1 MGPSRRDIGRT
12 GRESVSVGGRLTL
25 ISREMLE
32 RNAVWSKDL
41 LPEEVERARRGIV
54 ERTFG
59 KGAYICHQGDR
70 FDCWAGMISGL
81 VKLSTVSD
89 SGKQVSLAGLAAGAW
104 FGEGSLLKNEPRRY
118 DLVALRET
126 RLLLMDLAT
135 FNWLLAHS
143 VGFNRFLV
151 HQFNERLG
159 QFIGQVE
166 NDRMLDATGRVARAL
181 ASIFNPRL
189 NPGVGKHIAI
199 TQEEIGLLSGLSRQV
214 TNQSLKVLEIAGV
227 LQAERGGIVIRDWS
241 DLQKYGPVA
250 G

>member
-1 MGPSRRDIGRT
+1 MISL
-12 GRESVSVGGRLTL
+12 ETL
-25 ISREMLE
+25 KQV
-32 RNAVWSKDL
+32 AVWSKELTPDEAEL
-41 LPEEVERARRGIV
+41 ARRGIS
-54 ERTFG
+54 EKTYG

-70 FDCWAGMISGL
+70 FDPWASVITGL

-89 SGKQVSLAGLAAGAW
+89 SGKQVSLAGLASGAW
-104 FGEGSLLKNEPRRY
+104 FGEGSILKNEPRRY

-126 RLLLMDLAT
+126 RLARMDGAT
-135 FNWLLAHS
+135 FHWLFEHS

-151 HQFNERLG
+151 RQFNERLG

-181 ASIFNPRL
+181 ASIFNPQL
-189 NPGVGKHIAI
+189 NPGVGRHLAI

-214 TNQSLKVLEIAGV
+214 TNQSLKVLEAAGV
-227 LQAERGGIVIRDWS
+227 LQAERGGIAIRDWR
-241 DLQKYGPVA
+241 DLAKYGTMA

>member
-1 MGPSRRDIGRT
+1 M
-12 GRESVSVGGRLTL
+12 

-32 RNAVWSKDL
+32 RIAVWSKEL
-41 LPEEVERARRGIV
+41 LPEEIERARRGIV
-54 ERTFG
+54 ERTYG
-59 KGAYICHQGDR
+59 KGAYLCHQGDR
-70 FDCWAGMISGL
+70 FDCWGGMISGL

-104 FGEGSLLKNEPRRY
+104 FGEGSILKNEARRY

-126 RLLLMDLAT
+126 RLALMDIAT
-135 FNWLLAHS
+135 FNWLLEHS

-214 TNQSLKVLEIAGV
+214 TNQSLKVLETAGV

-241 DLQKYGPVA
+241 DLQKYGTM
-250 G
+250 GS

>member
-1 MGPSRRDIGRT
+1 MG
-12 GRESVSVGGRLTL
+12 LAL
-25 ISREMLE
+25 ISREVLE
-32 RNAVWSKDL
+32 QIAAWSKDL
-41 LPEEVERARRGIV
+41 LPEEIERARRGIV
-54 ERTFG
+54 ERTYG
-59 KGAYICHQGDR
+59 KGAYVCHQGDR
-70 FDCWAGMISGL
+70 FDRWAGMISGL

-104 FGEGSLLKNEPRRY
+104 FGEGSILKNEPRRY

-126 RLLLMDLAT
+126 RLALMDVAT
-135 FNWLLAHS
+135 FNWLLEHS
-143 VGFNRFLV
+143 VGFNRYLV

-214 TNQSLKVLEIAGV
+214 TNQSLKVLENAGV

-241 DLQKYGPVA
+241 DLQKYGTMA

>member
-1 MGPSRRDIGRT
+1 MAAWSRD
-12 GRESVSVGGRLTL
+12 LT
-25 ISREMLE
+25 
-32 RNAVWSKDL
+32 A
-41 LPEEVERARRGIV
+41 EEAEKARRGIV
-54 ERTFG
+54 ERTYG
-59 KGAYICHQGDR
+59 KGNYICHQGDR
-70 FDCWAGMISGL
+70 FDCWGGVVSGL

-118 DLVALRET
+118 DLVALRES
-126 RLLLMDLAT
+126 RLMLMDLPT
-135 FNWLLAHS
+135 FNWLFEHS

-181 ASIFNPRL
+181 ASIFNPRV
-189 NPGVGKHIAI
+189 NPGVGTHLAI

-214 TNQSLKVLEIAGV
+214 TNQSLKVLESARV
-227 LQAERGGIVIRDWS
+227 LQVERGGIAIRDWQ
-241 DLQKYGPVA
+241 DLVRFGNS
-250 G
+250 GG

>member
-1 MGPSRRDIGRT
+1 M
-12 GRESVSVGGRLTL
+12 
-25 ISREMLE
+25 ISREVLE
-32 RNAVWSKDL
+32 QIAAWSKDL
-41 LPEEVERARRGIV
+41 LPEEIDRARRGIV
-54 ERTFG
+54 ERTYG
-59 KGAYICHQGDR
+59 KGAYVCHQGDR

-89 SGKQVSLAGLAAGAW
+89 SGKQVSLAGLATGAW
-104 FGEGSLLKNEPRRY
+104 FGEGSILKNEPRRY

-126 RLLLMDLAT
+126 RLALMDVAT
-135 FNWLLAHS
+135 FNWLLEHS
-143 VGFNRFLV
+143 VGFNRYLV

-214 TNQSLKVLEIAGV
+214 TNQSLKVLENAGV

-241 DLQKYGPVA
+241 DLLKYGTMT

>member
-1 MGPSRRDIGRT
+1 MISLDALRQMAAWARD
-12 GRESVSVGGRLTL
+12 LT
-25 ISREMLE
+25 
-32 RNAVWSKDL
+32 
-41 LPEEVERARRGIV
+41 PEEAEKARRGIV
-54 ERTFG
+54 ERTYG
-59 KGAYICHQGDR
+59 KGNYICHQGDR
-70 FDCWAGMISGL
+70 FDCWGGVVSGL

-118 DLVALRET
+118 DLVALRES
-126 RLLLMDLAT
+126 RLMLMDLPT
-135 FNWLLAHS
+135 FNWLFEHS

-181 ASIFNPRL
+181 ASIFNPRV
-189 NPGVGKHIAI
+189 NPGVGTHLAI

-214 TNQSLKVLEIAGV
+214 TNQSLKVLEHAKV
-227 LQAERGGIVIRDWS
+227 LQVERGGIAIRDWL
-241 DLQKYGPVA
+241 DLVRFGNSGA
-250 G
+250 

>member
-1 MGPSRRDIGRT
+1 M
-12 GRESVSVGGRLTL
+12 
-25 ISREMLE
+25 ISRDVLE
-32 RNAVWSKDL
+32 RIAVWSKEL
-41 LPEEVERARRGIV
+41 LPEEIERARRGIV
-54 ERTFG
+54 ERTYG
-59 KGAYICHQGDR
+59 KGAYLCHQGDR

-104 FGEGSLLKNEPRRY
+104 FGEGSILKNEARRY

-126 RLLLMDLAT
+126 RLALMDIAT
-135 FNWLLAHS
+135 FNWLLEHS

-214 TNQSLKVLEIAGV
+214 TNQSLKVLENAGV

-241 DLQKYGPVA
+241 DLQKYGTM
-250 G
+250 GG

>member
-1 MGPSRRDIGRT
+1 MG
-12 GRESVSVGGRLTL
+12 LAL
-25 ISREMLE
+25 ISREVLE
-32 RNAVWSKDL
+32 QIAAWSKDL
-41 LPEEVERARRGIV
+41 LPEEIDRARRGIV
-54 ERTFG
+54 ERTYG
-59 KGAYICHQGDR
+59 KGAYVCHQGDR
-70 FDCWAGMISGL
+70 FDCWAGMVSGL

-104 FGEGSLLKNEPRRY
+104 FGEGSILKNEPRRY

-126 RLLLMDLAT
+126 RLALMDVAT
-135 FNWLLAHS
+135 FNWLLEHS
-143 VGFNRFLV
+143 VGFNRYLV

-214 TNQSLKVLEIAGV
+214 TNQSLKVLENAGV

-241 DLQKYGPVA
+241 DLQKYGTMA

>member
-1 MGPSRRDIGRT
+1 MISLEALQRMAAWSRD
-12 GRESVSVGGRLTL
+12 LT
-25 ISREMLE
+25 
-32 RNAVWSKDL
+32 A
-41 LPEEVERARRGIV
+41 EEAEKARRGIV
-54 ERTFG
+54 ERTYG
-59 KGAYICHQGDR
+59 KGNYICHQGDR
-70 FDCWAGMISGL
+70 FDCWGGVVSGL

-118 DLVALRET
+118 DLVALRES
-126 RLLLMDLAT
+126 RLMLMDLPT
-135 FNWLLAHS
+135 FNWLFGHS

-181 ASIFNPRL
+181 ASIFNPRV
-189 NPGVGKHIAI
+189 NPGVGTHLAI

-214 TNQSLKVLEIAGV
+214 TNQSLKVLENARV
-227 LQAERGGIVIRDWS
+227 LQVERGGIAIRDWQ
-241 DLQKYGPVA
+241 DLVRFGNS
-250 G
+250 GG

>member
-1 MGPSRRDIGRT
+1 MAAWSRD
-12 GRESVSVGGRLTL
+12 LT
-25 ISREMLE
+25 
-32 RNAVWSKDL
+32 A
-41 LPEEVERARRGIV
+41 EEAEKARRGIV
-54 ERTFG
+54 ERTYG
-59 KGAYICHQGDR
+59 KGNYICHQGDR
-70 FDCWAGMISGL
+70 FDCWGGVVSGL

-118 DLVALRET
+118 DLVALRES
-126 RLLLMDLAT
+126 RLMLMDLPT
-135 FNWLLAHS
+135 FNWLFGHS

-181 ASIFNPRL
+181 ASIFNPRV
-189 NPGVGKHIAI
+189 NPGVGTHLAI

-214 TNQSLKVLEIAGV
+214 TNQSLKVLENARV
-227 LQAERGGIVIRDWS
+227 LQVERGGIAIRDWQ
-241 DLQKYGPVA
+241 DLVRFGNS
-250 G
+250 GG

>member
-1 MGPSRRDIGRT
+1 MISLDALRQMAAWARD
-12 GRESVSVGGRLTL
+12 LT
-25 ISREMLE
+25 
-32 RNAVWSKDL
+32 
-41 LPEEVERARRGIV
+41 PEEAEKARRGIV
-54 ERTFG
+54 ERTYG
-59 KGAYICHQGDR
+59 KGNYICHQGDR
-70 FDCWAGMISGL
+70 FDCWGGVVSGL

-118 DLVALRET
+118 DLVALRES
-126 RLLLMDLAT
+126 RLMLMDLPT
-135 FNWLLAHS
+135 FNWLFEHS

-181 ASIFNPRL
+181 ASIFNPRV
-189 NPGVGKHIAI
+189 NPGVGTHLAI

-214 TNQSLKVLEIAGV
+214 TNQSLKVLEQARV
-227 LQAERGGIVIRDWS
+227 LQVERGGIAIRDWQ
-241 DLQKYGPVA
+241 DLVRFGNS
-250 G
+250 GG

>member
-1 MGPSRRDIGRT
+1 VAAVWAAEALGRAVVSL
-12 GRESVSVGGRLTL
+12 ESLGQ
-25 ISREMLE
+25 I
-32 RNAVWSKDL
+32 AVWSKEL
-41 LPEEVERARRGIV
+41 LAEEAERARRGIT
-54 ERTFG
+54 ERTYG

-104 FGEGSLLKNEPRRY
+104 FGEGSILKNEPRRY

-126 RLLLMDLAT
+126 RLGLMDLGT
-135 FNWLLAHS
+135 FNWLLEHS

-214 TNQSLKVLEIAGV
+214 TNQSLKVLETAGV
-227 LQAERGGIVIRDWS
+227 LQAERGGIAIRDWR
-241 DLQKYGPVA
+241 DLLKYGTM
-250 G
+250 GS

>member
-1 MGPSRRDIGRT
+1 MISLDALRQMAAWARD
-12 GRESVSVGGRLTL
+12 LT
-25 ISREMLE
+25 
-32 RNAVWSKDL
+32 
-41 LPEEVERARRGIV
+41 PEEAEKARRGIV
-54 ERTFG
+54 ERTYG
-59 KGAYICHQGDR
+59 KGNYICHQGDR
-70 FDCWAGMISGL
+70 FDCWGGVVSGL

-118 DLVALRET
+118 DLVALRES
-126 RLLLMDLAT
+126 RLMLMDLPT
-135 FNWLLAHS
+135 FNWLFEHS

-181 ASIFNPRL
+181 ASIFNPRV
-189 NPGVGKHIAI
+189 NPGVGTHLAI

-214 TNQSLKVLEIAGV
+214 TNQSLKVLEQAKV
-227 LQAERGGIVIRDWS
+227 LQVERGGIAIRDWL
-241 DLQKYGPVA
+241 DLVRFGNS
-250 G
+250 GS

>member
-1 MGPSRRDIGRT
+1 MISLDAFQQMAAWARD
-12 GRESVSVGGRLTL
+12 LT
-25 ISREMLE
+25 
-32 RNAVWSKDL
+32 
-41 LPEEVERARRGIV
+41 PEEAERARRGIV
-54 ERTFG
+54 ERTYG
-59 KGAYICHQGDR
+59 KGNYICHQGDR
-70 FDCWAGMISGL
+70 FDCWGGVVSGL

-118 DLVALRET
+118 DLVALRES
-126 RLLLMDLAT
+126 RLMLMDLPT
-135 FNWLLAHS
+135 FNWLFEHS

-181 ASIFNPRL
+181 ASIFNPRV
-189 NPGVGKHIAI
+189 NPGVGTHLAI

-214 TNQSLKVLEIAGV
+214 TNQSLKVLEQARV
-227 LQAERGGIVIRDWS
+227 LQVERGGIAIRDWL
-241 DLQKYGPVA
+241 DLVRFGNSGA
-250 G
+250 

>member
-1 MGPSRRDIGRT
+1 
-12 GRESVSVGGRLTL
+12 
-25 ISREMLE
+25 MLE
-32 RNAVWSKDL
+32 QIAAWSKDL
-41 LPEEVERARRGIV
+41 LPEEIDRARRGIV
-54 ERTFG
+54 ERTYG
-59 KGAYICHQGDR
+59 KGAYVCHQGDR
-70 FDCWAGMISGL
+70 FDSWAGMISGL

-89 SGKQVSLAGLAAGAW
+89 NGKQVSLAGLAAGAW
-104 FGEGSLLKNEPRRY
+104 FGEGSILKSEPRRY

-126 RLLLMDLAT
+126 RLALMDVAT
-135 FNWLLAHS
+135 FNWLLEHS
-143 VGFNRFLV
+143 VGFNRYLV

-214 TNQSLKVLEIAGV
+214 TNQSLKVLENAGV

-241 DLQKYGPVA
+241 DLLKYGTMA

>member
-1 MGPSRRDIGRT
+1 MG
-12 GRESVSVGGRLTL
+12 LAL
-25 ISREMLE
+25 ISREVLE
-32 RNAVWSKDL
+32 QIAAWSKDL
-41 LPEEVERARRGIV
+41 LPEEIERARRGIV
-54 ERTFG
+54 ERTYG
-59 KGAYICHQGDR
+59 KGAYVCHQGDR

-104 FGEGSLLKNEPRRY
+104 FGEGSILKNEPRRY

-126 RLLLMDLAT
+126 RLALMDVAT
-135 FNWLLAHS
+135 FNWLLEHS
-143 VGFNRFLV
+143 VGFNRYLV

-214 TNQSLKVLEIAGV
+214 TNQSLKVLENAGV

-241 DLQKYGPVA
+241 DLQKYGTMA